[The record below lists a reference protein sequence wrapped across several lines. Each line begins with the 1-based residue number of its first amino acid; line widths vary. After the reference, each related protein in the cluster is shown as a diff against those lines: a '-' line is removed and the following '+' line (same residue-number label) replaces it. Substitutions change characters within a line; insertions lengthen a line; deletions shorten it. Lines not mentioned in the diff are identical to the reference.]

1 MDDSIRSRDRYRGP
15 TFPVAVNAR
24 RQQRGS
30 LGIGGAS
37 AVTFALI
44 VAGFLLAYQFVDPAP
59 PDSIVLA
66 TGSEGGAYQRFGKQ
80 YQSYLA
86 ERGIEVTLRET
97 AGSVENLEL
106 LATNSDVDIAFV
118 QGGLADAVQPDA
130 AMAIGSLYLEPLWLF
145 VRRDL
150 QVQDMSDLA
159 GARLS
164 VGAEGSGTRFVAGRL
179 LAAHGIK
186 EDAAEFVAL
195 QLGEVVEAFAEGD
208 LDAAFVIADPH
219 AEIIG
224 ELLRSSVV
232 RIHSPARADA
242 YARRYPYLTRVSLPE
257 GVLDLR
263 ANQPE
268 ENVNTVAVTA
278 MLVARRDFHPALV
291 DLLLVAAADIH
302 GGHSVLAARG
312 EFPTDQY
319 VDLPLSPDADRHLKN
334 GPPFLMRYLPFWTA
348 TLVDRLWVMLLP
360 LFGLA
365 IPLIK
370 LVPPAYQW
378 RVRQKFSRL
387 YSELEELDPRRK
399 ALEGDADRASRIVSL
414 NKLDNQTVT
423 ASVPSIYKDDLYKL
437 RRDIDLVRRQLLDA
451 DRFKTD

>member
-1 MDDSIRSRDRYRGP
+1 M
-15 TFPVAVNAR
+15 
-24 RQQRGS
+24 
-30 LGIGGAS
+30 S

-66 TGSEGGAYQRFGKQ
+66 TGSGGGAYQRFGKQ

-86 ERGIEVTLRET
+86 ARGIEVTLQET

-106 LATNSDVDIAFV
+106 LAANSDVDIAFV

-150 QVQDMSDLA
+150 EVRDMSDLA

-164 VGAEGSGTRFVAGRL
+164 VGAEGSGTRFVAGNL
-179 LAAHGIK
+179 LAAHGIT
-186 EDAAEFVAL
+186 EDSTVFVRL
-195 QLGEVVEAFAEGD
+195 ELSEIVQAFAEGD
-208 LDAAFVIADPH
+208 LDAAFIIADPH
-219 AEIIG
+219 AGIIG
-224 ELLRSSVV
+224 ELLQSSVV
-232 RIHSPARADA
+232 RVHSPARADA

-268 ENVNTVAVTA
+268 ENVYTVAVTA

-312 EFPTDQY
+312 EFPTNQY
-319 VDLPLSPDADRHLKN
+319 VVLPLSPDAERHLKK

-370 LVPPAYQW
+370 LVPPVYQW
-378 RVRQKFSRL
+378 RVRRKFTRL

-399 ALEGDADRASRIVSL
+399 ALEGDADRDGRILSL

-423 ASVPSIYKDDLYKL
+423 ASVPSTYKDDLYKL

-451 DRFKTD
+451 DRFKAD